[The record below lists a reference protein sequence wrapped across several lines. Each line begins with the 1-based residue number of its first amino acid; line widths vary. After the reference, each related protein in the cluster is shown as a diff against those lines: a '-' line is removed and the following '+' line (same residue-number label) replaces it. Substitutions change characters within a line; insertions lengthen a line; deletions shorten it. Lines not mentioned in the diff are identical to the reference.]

1 MKNTERLLA
10 ECIELFIERRMREAD
25 VSDGSKVKF
34 GSRKHMSDLKHRISE
49 LEGWRAKQKRGS
61 ENRANYS
68 RLITKLKGELAAARR
83 KTLKKGK

>member
-1 MKNTERLLA
+1 MADAAKLLS
-10 ECIELFIERRMREAD
+10 ECIKLLVERRMREAD

-34 GSRKHMSDLKHRISE
+34 GSRKHVTDLKHRIAE
-49 LEGWRAKQKRGS
+49 LEKWRAKQKRGS

-68 RLITKLKGELAAARR
+68 RLISKLKGELATAKR